1 MSTAS
6 IHNDFMALVA
16 SLAPRPI
23 RNKKQL
29 AAAYREIDRLM
40 RLRKLSADERDYLE
54 LLSMLVEKYEAAH
67 IPPPDVSQG
76 QMLDHLLD
84 ARRMTQAQVA
94 KATGI
99 SANLLSNVRAG
110 RRELS
115 RDNLRKL
122 SAFFKVS
129 PAVWL

>member
-6 IHNDFMALVA
+6 APDDFLTLVA

-29 AAAYREIDRLM
+29 SAAYREIDRLM
-40 RLRKLSADERDYLE
+40 RLRRLSADERDYLE
-54 LLSMLVEKYEAAH
+54 LLSMLVERYEATQ
-67 IPPPDVSQG
+67 IPLPEVSQG

-84 ARRMTQAQVA
+84 ARQMTQAHVA

-115 RDNLRKL
+115 KDNLRKL

-129 PAVWL
+129 PAIWL